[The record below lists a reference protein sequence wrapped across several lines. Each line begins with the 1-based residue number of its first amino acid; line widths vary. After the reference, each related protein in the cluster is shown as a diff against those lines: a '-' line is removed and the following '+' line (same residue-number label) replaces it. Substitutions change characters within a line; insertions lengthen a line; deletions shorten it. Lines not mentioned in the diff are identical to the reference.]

1 MERGTVVDGR
11 YELVEERGSGG
22 MGQVWKAF
30 DQTLDRHVA
39 VKFIRWAAFDT
50 EERREAAIKRFRR
63 EARVTARLRHPGVP
77 VVHDMGTYEGDLF
90 LVMEYVEGWTV
101 DDLIDSHGPL
111 PLSWAAALTAQICA
125 VLTVAHAESLIHRD
139 IKPRNL
145 MVCADGTVKVLDFG
159 IAAILGTPDLSKITK
174 ADEGLGTPFYMAPEM
189 GVWGKASPQSDLYA
203 VGCVLHELLT
213 GTRVF
218 QSEFPAAEM
227 GRHHTE
233 SPPPL
238 RSLRDDVPEEMER
251 LVLELL
257 AKNPGDRPVD
267 AAQVYERLLPSVER
281 LPPIPDV
288 TVAAPSPDPLRMYA
302 TVAARIAETALA
314 GSRIPP
320 QGRRTPGPV
329 SKNDVVEAKERAEDL
344 AERGRFSQAIE
355 IIQDV
360 LDPAVETLGEGHPL
374 VFALRMHLANTRFA
388 AHDYRRAAPE
398 LERVIPELAELLSPD
413 HETVLGCR
421 FNEALCHAALGRH
434 DRALD
439 LMAVLRGD
447 MTRALGAT
455 AVLTMELRR
464 QIGEVHIARGDVDD
478 AERVLTG
485 LLLDMRAVFGP
496 DHPEVRELS
505 TLLANLGR

>member
-1 MERGTVVDGR
+1 M
-11 YELVEERGSGG
+11 
-22 MGQVWKAF
+22 
-30 DQTLDRHVA
+30 
-39 VKFIRWAAFDT
+39 
-50 EERREAAIKRFRR
+50 
-63 EARVTARLRHPGVP
+63 
-77 VVHDMGTYEGDLF
+77 
-90 LVMEYVEGWTV
+90 
-101 DDLIDSHGPL
+101 
-111 PLSWAAALTAQICA
+111 
-125 VLTVAHAESLIHRD
+125 
-139 IKPRNL
+139 
-145 MVCADGTVKVLDFG
+145 
-159 IAAILGTPDLSKITK
+159 
-174 ADEGLGTPFYMAPEM
+174 
-189 GVWGKASPQSDLYA
+189 
-203 VGCVLHELLT
+203 
-213 GTRVF
+213 
-218 QSEFPAAEM
+218 
-227 GRHHTE
+227 
-233 SPPPL
+233 
-238 RSLRDDVPEEMER
+238 
-251 LVLELL
+251 
-257 AKNPGDRPVD
+257 
-267 AAQVYERLLPSVER
+267 
-281 LPPIPDV
+281 
-288 TVAAPSPDPLRMYA
+288 AAPSPDPLRMYA

-329 SKNDVVEAKERAEDL
+329 STSDVVEAKERAEDL

-360 LDPAVETLGEGHPL
+360 LDPAVENLGEGHPL

-464 QIGEVHIARGDVDD
+464 QIGEVHIARGDIDD

-485 LLLDMRAVFGP
+485 LLPDMLAAFGP

-505 TLLANLGR
+505 SLLANLGR